1 MYSTATSLE
10 TSNPSS
16 LPGLTH
22 GLRLRCK
29 WCLATA
35 NRKERLCRA
44 VFRRVSLISFLTLA
58 ALLLLRYL
66 EIDPF

>member
-1 MYSTATSLE
+1 
-10 TSNPSS
+10 
-16 LPGLTH
+16 
-22 GLRLRCK
+22 LRPRCK

>member
-1 MYSTATSLE
+1 M
-10 TSNPSS
+10 
-16 LPGLTH
+16 
-22 GLRLRCK
+22 RLRCK